1 METKVTPMA
10 WSPMAGGRI
19 GLDAG
24 AARADAGGERLAQ
37 MLETLDAIAGEQ
49 NVSRSAVALAWIL
62 AHPAGVIPIIG
73 TQRLE
78 RIRESIDAVKVQLT
92 RTQWNDI
99 LVAAQGE
106 PLP

>member
-19 GLDAG
+19 GLSMDEAK
-24 AARADAGGERLAQ
+24 AAENGDRLAH
-37 MLETLDAIAGEQ
+37 LLDTLDGIANEQ

-78 RIRESIDAVKVQLT
+78 RIRESVDAVNVTLT
-92 RTQWNDI
+92 RPQWNAI